1 MTGKRVT
8 RSFCPN
14 LLFDNKPVRVHRKD
28 GSRKLHSR
36 LAWKACY
43 CLFQGSKPF
52 PQSNSEGSYLTSQ
65 LTILALCIHRA
76 LLKFIESDK
85 TRSFLDR
92 VTSRLFGICQE
103 QHLPSAVSLSGQAF
117 TLSALPAGHKVQAP
131 LPKYISLHFFS
142 WVSFNAACCN
152 SQPIDSNSMHCFL

>member
-1 MTGKRVT
+1 MTCASKKQI
-8 RSFCPN
+8 SFFPY
-14 LLFDNKPVRVHRKD
+14 LVSLILY
-28 GSRKLHSR
+28 SRNMQFVDR
-36 LAWKACY
+36 
-43 CLFQGSKPF
+43 
-52 PQSNSEGSYLTSQ
+52 SYLTSQ